1 VPAMNDPAMPSP
13 IVEATLRELSVA
25 GHRGPRLQP
34 LDVPAR
40 GATELLPGVAL
51 RATAPALPEVSEPA
65 AVRHFVKLSTL
76 NHHIDKA
83 IYPLGSC
90 TMKYNPKLNDEM
102 ARLPGFA
109 GIHPLQPDETVPGA
123 LAVVG
128 ELHDWLRAI
137 MGMPGITTQPVAGA
151 QCELT
156 AILMARAY
164 HTDRGGAREEVIVPD
179 SAHGTNPSTVAQVG
193 YRVVTV
199 PSGPDGCVDLEALR
213 KAISPRTAAMMLTNP
228 NTLGIFEREVGTI
241 QRWIHEAGALLY
253 LDGANLNAMV
263 GLASP
268 GAMGFDFAHIN
279 LHKTFSTPHGG
290 GGPGG
295 GVLCVRSEL
304 EPYLPSPVLVASGTG
319 HRWDYDRP
327 RSIGRVHS
335 FYGNFGILVRALAY
349 LRSLGATGV
358 AEVSR
363 EAILNANYL
372 KARLRDAYAPSHPGF
387 CMHEFVLSAAR
398 QKTRGVKALDV
409 AKRLLDFGVHAPTT
423 YFPLIVEE
431 ALMIEPTETET
442 KTSLDAFA
450 DAMLAIDRE
459 SMESPATLREAPTR
473 TPVRRLDEARAARS
487 LILSWQDLESER
499 KAEAVHGGA

>member
-1 VPAMNDPAMPSP
+1 MSAMNDPT
-13 IVEATLRELSVA
+13 IVEATLREMSVA

-34 LDVPAR
+34 LDIPER
-40 GATELLPGVAL
+40 GAAALLPHASL
-51 RATAPALPEVSEPA
+51 RAGAPGLPEISEPA
-65 AVRHFVKLSTL
+65 AVRHFVNLSTL

-83 IYPLGSC
+83 LYPLGSC

-109 GIHPLQPDETVPGA
+109 GIHPFQPDETVPGA
-123 LAVVG
+123 LAVIG

-156 AILMARAY
+156 AILMVRAY
-164 HTDRGGAREEVIVPD
+164 HTDRGDAREDVIVPD

-193 YRVVTV
+193 YKVVTV
-199 PSGPDGCVDLEALR
+199 PSGPDGLVDMDALK

-241 QRWIHEAGALLY
+241 ARWIHDAGALLY

-295 GVLCVRSEL
+295 GVLCVRPDL
-304 EPYLPSPVLVASGTG
+304 EPYLPAPVLVPAGSGY
-319 HRWDYDRP
+319 RWDYDRP

-335 FYGNFGILVRALAY
+335 YYGNFGILVRALAY
-349 LRSLGATGV
+349 VRALGASGI

-363 EAILNANYL
+363 ESILNANYL
-372 KARLRDAYAPSHPGF
+372 KARLKDAYAPSHEGY
-387 CMHEFVLSAAR
+387 CMHEFVLSATR
-398 QKTRGVKALDV
+398 QKARGVKALDV
-409 AKRLLDFGVHAPTT
+409 AKRLLDFGFHAPTT

-442 KTSLDAFA
+442 KSALDAFA
-450 DAMLAIDRE
+450 EAMLAIDRE
-459 SMESPATLREAPTR
+459 SIEDPETVRRAPTK
-473 TPVRRLDEARAARS
+473 TPVRRLDEARAARR
-487 LILSWQDLESER
+487 LVLSWQDLE
-499 KAEAVHGGA
+499 AGPGGA

>member
-1 VPAMNDPAMPSP
+1 VSPMNPSNEP
-13 IVEATLRELSVA
+13 TIVESTLRELSVP

-40 GATELLPGVAL
+40 GIEALLPGVAV
-51 RATAPALPEVSEPA
+51 RARAPALPEISEPA

-102 ARLPGFA
+102 ARLPGLA

-123 LAVVG
+123 LAVLG
-128 ELHDWLRAI
+128 ELHDWLRTI

-164 HTDRGGAREEVIVPD
+164 HTERGGAREEVIVPD

-199 PSGPDGCVDLEALR
+199 PSGPDGLIDLEALR
-213 KAISPRTAAMMLTNP
+213 RAISPRTAAMMLTNP
-228 NTLGIFEREVGTI
+228 NTLGIFEKHVGTI
-241 QRWIHEAGALLY
+241 ARLIHEAGALLY

-295 GVLCVRSEL
+295 GVLCVRPEL
-304 EPYLPSPVLVASGTG
+304 EPYLPAPVLASASGSG
-319 HRWDYDRP
+319 YRWDYDRP

-335 FYGNFGILVRALAY
+335 YYGNFGILVRALAY
-349 LRSLGATGV
+349 LRSLGASGV
-358 AEVSR
+358 SEVSR

-372 KARLRDAYAPSHPGF
+372 KTRLKDSYTPSHEGY
-387 CMHEFVLSAAR
+387 CMHEFVLSANR
-398 QKTRGVKALDV
+398 QKARGVKALDV

-442 KTSLDAFA
+442 KASLDAFA

-459 SMESPATLREAPTR
+459 SIEDPEAVRRAPTR
-473 TPVRRLDEARAARS
+473 TPVRRLDEARAARN
-487 LILSWQDLESER
+487 LALSWQDLESG
-499 KAEAVHGGA
+499 HGGG

>member
-1 VPAMNDPAMPSP
+1 MS
-13 IVEATLRELSVA
+13 ELTLKEISVK
-25 GHRGPRLQP
+25 GHRGPRLAA
-34 LDVPAR
+34 LDVPEQGAAR
-40 GATELLPGVAL
+40 LLPGVRL
-51 RATAPALPEVSEPA
+51 RNGAPALPEVSEPA
-65 AVRHFVKLSTL
+65 IVRHFVNLSTK

-90 TMKYNPKLNDEM
+90 TMKYNPKLNDEV
-102 ARLPGFA
+102 ARIPGFA
-109 GIHPLQPDETVPGA
+109 GLHPLQPVETAQGA
-123 LAVVG
+123 LALLW

-156 AILMARAY
+156 AILMTRAY
-164 HTDRGGAREEVIVPD
+164 HTERGNPREEVIVPD
-179 SAHGTNPSTVAQVG
+179 SAHGTNPSTVHQVG

-199 PSGPDGCVDLEALR
+199 PSGPDGCVDMAALR
-213 KAISPRTAAMMLTNP
+213 AAISDKTAAMMLTNP
-228 NTLGIFEREVGTI
+228 NTLGIFERNVGEI
-241 QRWIHEAGALLY
+241 ARLIHDAGALLY

-263 GLASP
+263 GLANP

-295 GVLCVRSEL
+295 GVLCVRADL
-304 EPYLPSPVLVASGTG
+304 EPYLPAPVLARNGDAY
-319 HRWDYDRP
+319 RWDHDRP

-335 FYGNFGILVRALAY
+335 HYGNFGILVRALAY
-349 LRSLGATGV
+349 MRSLGGPGI

-372 KARLRDAYAPSHPGF
+372 KARLKDAYAPSHEGL
-387 CMHEFVLSAAR
+387 CMHEFVVSASR
-398 QKTRGVKALDV
+398 QKARGIKALDV
-409 AKRLLDFGVHAPTT
+409 AKRLLDFGMHAPTT

-442 KTSLDAFA
+442 KASLDAFA
-450 DAMLAIDRE
+450 DALLTIDRE
-459 SMESPATLREAPTR
+459 SVEDPERLKRAPTN
-473 TPVRRLDEARAARS
+473 TPVRRLDEGRAARE
-487 LILSWQDLESER
+487 LKLSWQDLE
-499 KAEAVHGGA
+499 AAGGGA

>member
-1 VPAMNDPAMPSP
+1 MGPFRGGEAGRGGRVP
-13 IVEATLRELSVA
+13 ELTLRELSVA
-25 GHRGPRLQP
+25 GHRGPRLTA
-34 LDVPAR
+34 LDVPAEGEAR
-40 GATELLPGVAL
+40 LLPAD
-51 RATAPALPEVSEPA
+51 RRRSAPPALPELSEPV
-65 AVRHFVKLSTL
+65 AVRHFVNLSIL

-90 TMKYNPKLNDEM
+90 TMKYNPKLNDEV
-102 ARLPGFA
+102 ARIAGFA
-109 GIHPLQPDETVPGA
+109 MLHPLQPDETAQGA
-123 LAVVG
+123 MALIW
-128 ELHDWLRAI
+128 ELHEWLKTI
-137 MGMPGITTQPVAGA
+137 MGMPAITTQPAAGA

-164 HTDRGGAREEVIVPD
+164 HKDRGDIREEVIVPD
-179 SAHGTNPSTVAQVG
+179 SAHGTNPSTVHQVG

-199 PSGPDGCVDLEALR
+199 PSGRDGCVDMAALR
-213 KAISPRTAAMMLTNP
+213 GAITKKTAAMMLTNP

-241 QRWIHEAGALLY
+241 AKWIHDAGALLY

-268 GAMGFDFAHIN
+268 GAMGFDLAHIN

-295 GVLCVRSEL
+295 GVLCAKQEL
-304 EPYLPSPVLVASGTG
+304 EPYLPLPVLERLEGDRF
-319 HRWDYDRP
+319 RWSHERP

-335 FYGNFGILVRALAY
+335 HYGNFGILVRALCY
-349 LRSLGATGV
+349 IRSLGGSGI

-372 KARLRDAYAPSHPGF
+372 KARLQKAYAPSHDGY
-387 CMHEFVLSAAR
+387 CMHEFVLSASR
-398 QKTRGVKALDV
+398 QKARGVKALDV

-423 YFPLIVEE
+423 YFPLIVDE

-442 KTSLDAFA
+442 KASLDAFA
-450 DAMLAIDRE
+450 DALLTIDRE
-459 SMESPATLREAPTR
+459 SIEDPAKVKEAPTR
-473 TPVRRLDEARAARS
+473 TPVRRLDEARAARR
-487 LILSWQDLESER
+487 LTLTWQD
-499 KAEAVHGGA
+499 AENDAGGA

>member
-1 VPAMNDPAMPSP
+1 VSSMNPSTV
-13 IVEATLRELSVA
+13 VESTLRELSVS

-34 LDVPAR
+34 LDIPAQ
-40 GATELLPGVAL
+40 GAASLLPGVSL
-51 RATAPALPEVSEPA
+51 RDAAPALPELSEPA
-65 AVRHFVKLSTL
+65 TVRHFVNLSTL

-102 ARLPGFA
+102 ARLPGLS
-109 GIHPLQPDETVPGA
+109 GIHPFQPEETVPGA
-123 LAVVG
+123 LAIVG
-128 ELHDWLRAI
+128 ELHDWLRTI

-156 AILMARAY
+156 AILIARAY
-164 HTDRGGAREEVIVPD
+164 HADRGDAREEVIVPD

-193 YRVVTV
+193 YKVVTV
-199 PSGPDGCVDLEALR
+199 PSGPDGLVDLDALR

-241 QRWIHEAGALLY
+241 ARLIHDAGALLY

-295 GVLCVRSEL
+295 GVLCVRKEL
-304 EPYLPSPVLVASGTG
+304 EAYLPTPVLVESGSG
-319 HRWDYDRP
+319 YRWDYDRP

-335 FYGNFGILVRALAY
+335 YYGNFGILVRALAY
-349 LRSLGATGV
+349 LRSLGASGV

-372 KARLRDAYAPSHPGF
+372 KARLKDAYAPSHDGY
-387 CMHEFVLSAAR
+387 CMHEFVLSATR
-398 QKTRGVKALDV
+398 QKSRGVKALDV

-442 KTSLDAFA
+442 KAALDAFA
-450 DAMLAIDRE
+450 DIMLAIDRE
-459 SMESPATLREAPTR
+459 SIEDPETVHSAPTR
-473 TPVRRLDEARAARS
+473 TPVRRLDEARAARN
-487 LILSWQDLESER
+487 LVLSWQDLESG
-499 KAEAVHGGA
+499 HGVG

>member
-1 VPAMNDPAMPSP
+1 M
-13 IVEATLRELSVA
+13 
-25 GHRGPRLQP
+25 P
-34 LDVPAR
+34 LDVPAE
-40 GATELLPGVAL
+40 GAERLLPKGRL
-51 RATAPALPEVSEPA
+51 RSEPA
-65 AVRHFVKLSTL
+65 ALPEISEPAVMRHFVNLSTL

-90 TMKYNPKLNDEM
+90 TMKYNPKLNDELAAM
-102 ARLPGFA
+102 KGFA
-109 GIHPLQPDETVPGA
+109 SIHPLQPGSTVQGA
-123 LAVVG
+123 LALIA
-128 ELHDWLRAI
+128 ELHEWIRAI
-137 MGMPGITTQPVAGA
+137 MGMPVVTTQPVAGA

-164 HTDRGGAREEVIVPD
+164 HTDRGDAREEVIVPD
-179 SAHGTNPSTVAQVG
+179 SAHGTNPSTVHQVG

-213 KAISPRTAAMMLTNP
+213 SAISKKTAAMMLTNP
-228 NTLGIFEREVGTI
+228 NTLGIFEREVGTVAK
-241 QRWIHEAGALLY
+241 WIHDAGALLY

-295 GVLCVRSEL
+295 GVLCTRADL
-304 EPYLPSPVLVASGTG
+304 EPYLPTPVLVRDGDRY
-319 HRWDYDRP
+319 RWDYDRP

-335 FYGNFGILVRALAY
+335 FYGNFGMMVRALAY
-349 LRSLGATGV
+349 MRSLGASGI

-372 KARLRDAYAPSHPGF
+372 KARLRESYIPSHEGY
-387 CMHEFVLSAAR
+387 CMHEFVLSADR
-398 QKTRGVKALDV
+398 QKARGVRALDV

-423 YFPLIVEE
+423 YFPLIVDE

-442 KTSLDAFA
+442 QADLDRFA
-450 DAMLAIDRE
+450 EAMLAIDRE
-459 SMESPATLREAPTR
+459 SSEDPEGVKRAPTR

-487 LILSWQDLESER
+487 LVLTWHELEGT
-499 KAEAVHGGA
+499 GGGS

>member
-1 VPAMNDPAMPSP
+1 MSVTRDPS
-13 IVEATLRELSVA
+13 IVEATLREVSVA

-34 LDVPAR
+34 LDVPAQ
-40 GATELLPGVAL
+40 GAAALLPRVAL
-51 RATAPALPEVSEPA
+51 RATAPALPEVSEPSV
-65 AVRHFVKLSTL
+65 VRHFVNLSTL

-83 IYPLGSC
+83 LYPLGSC

-109 GIHPLQPDETVPGA
+109 GIHPFQPEETVPGA
-123 LAVVG
+123 LAVIG
-128 ELHDWLRAI
+128 ELHEWLRTI

-164 HTDRGGAREEVIVPD
+164 HTDHGDPREEVIVPD

-193 YRVVTV
+193 YKVVTV
-199 PSGPDGCVDLEALR
+199 PSGPDGLVDMEALK
-213 KAISPRTAAMMLTNP
+213 KAISSKTAAMMLTNP

-241 QRWIHEAGALLY
+241 ARWIHEAGALLY

-295 GVLCVRSEL
+295 GVLCVRPDL
-304 EPYLPSPVLVASGTG
+304 EPYLPSPVLVSDGPG
-319 HRWDYDRP
+319 YRWDHDRP

-335 FYGNFGILVRALAY
+335 YYGNFGILVRALAY
-349 LRSLGATGV
+349 MRSLGASGV

-363 EAILNANYL
+363 ESILNANYL
-372 KARLRDAYAPSHPGF
+372 KARLRDAYAPSHEGY
-387 CMHEFVLSAAR
+387 CMHEFVLSANR
-398 QKTRGVKALDV
+398 QKARGVKALDV
-409 AKRLLDFGVHAPTT
+409 AKRLLDFGFHAPTT
-423 YFPLIVEE
+423 YFPLIVDE

-442 KTSLDAFA
+442 KASLDAFA
-450 DAMLAIDRE
+450 DVMLEIDRE
-459 SMESPATLREAPTR
+459 SIESPDVVRGAPTK
-473 TPVRRLDEARAARS
+473 TPVRRLDEARAARN
-487 LILSWQDLESER
+487 LVLSWQDLE
-499 KAEAVHGGA
+499 AGHGGA

>member
-1 VPAMNDPAMPSP
+1 MSAMNDPT
-13 IVEATLRELSVA
+13 IVEATLREMSVA

-34 LDVPAR
+34 LDIPER
-40 GATELLPGVAL
+40 GAAALLPHASL
-51 RATAPALPEVSEPA
+51 RAGAPALPEISEPA
-65 AVRHFVKLSTL
+65 AVRHFVNLSTL

-83 IYPLGSC
+83 LYPLGSC

-109 GIHPLQPDETVPGA
+109 GIHPFQPDETVPGA
-123 LAVVG
+123 LAVIG

-156 AILMARAY
+156 AILMVRAY
-164 HTDRGGAREEVIVPD
+164 HTDRGDAREEVIVPD

-193 YRVVTV
+193 YKVVTV
-199 PSGPDGCVDLEALR
+199 SSGPDGLVDMEALK

-241 QRWIHEAGALLY
+241 ARWIQDAGALLY

-295 GVLCVRSEL
+295 GVLCVRPDL
-304 EPYLPSPVLVASGTG
+304 EPYLPAPVLVPAGSGY
-319 HRWDYDRP
+319 RWDYDRP

-335 FYGNFGILVRALAY
+335 YYGNFGILVRALAY
-349 LRSLGATGV
+349 LRALGASGI

-363 EAILNANYL
+363 ESILNANYL
-372 KARLRDAYAPSHPGF
+372 KARLKDAYAPSHEGY
-387 CMHEFVLSAAR
+387 CMHEFVLSATR
-398 QKTRGVKALDV
+398 QKARGVKALDV
-409 AKRLLDFGVHAPTT
+409 AKRLLDFGFHAPTT

-442 KTSLDAFA
+442 KSALDAFA
-450 DAMLAIDRE
+450 EAMLAIDRE
-459 SMESPATLREAPTR
+459 SIEDPETVRRAPTK
-473 TPVRRLDEARAARS
+473 TPVRRLDEARAARR
-487 LILSWQDLESER
+487 LVLSWQDLE
-499 KAEAVHGGA
+499 AGPGGA